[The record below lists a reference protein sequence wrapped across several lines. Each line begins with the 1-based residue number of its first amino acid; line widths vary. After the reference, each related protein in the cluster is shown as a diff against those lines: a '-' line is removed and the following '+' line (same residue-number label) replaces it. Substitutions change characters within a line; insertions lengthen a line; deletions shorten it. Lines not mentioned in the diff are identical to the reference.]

1 MACAS
6 ACLFTYL
13 KFLPNTGRAIFFD
26 ARNTPFTSDLNHR
39 LQPSLDLKDYP
50 EVLRRI
56 IYINLENS
64 QGSYLLTNRDEHG
77 NR

>member
-1 MACAS
+1 MECAP

-13 KFLPNTGRAIFFD
+13 RFLPNTGRAIFFD
-26 ARNTPFTSDLNHR
+26 ARNTPFTSDPNHR
-39 LQPSLDLKDYP
+39 LQASLDLNDYP

-64 QGSYLLTNRDEHG
+64 QGSDLLTNRDENG